1 MTTHRESTDT
11 TGRAADLP
19 AVMDRPAFDSGEPW
33 PSRLARW
40 RSRLFELSLSGYG
53 LLAYLF
59 LYLPI
64 IILVIFSFNAS
75 RSTAQWVGFSTEW
88 YGEMIRDQDVILA
101 LWNSLFV
108 AVVST
113 LIATVLGTLAAMA
126 MERYVFRG
134 KLAMDALIYLPII
147 IPDIAMAIMLLL
159 FFNLSG
165 LGFEPW
171 RVELFG
177 LSLAVPYSVI
187 IGHVAFNIS
196 FVAVVV
202 RARLAQMDRTLE
214 EAAQDLYADNWQ
226 TFRRVTLPM
235 MMPGILGGALL
246 AFTLSLDDF
255 VITFFTS
262 GAGFNTLPV
271 RVFGMIK
278 RGVTPKI
285 NAIST
290 LMLGASLL
298 LIVISLVLR
307 RGGDDTP
314 IDLNL

>member
-1 MTTHRESTDT
+1 MPVKESRE
-11 TGRAADLP
+11 GRMA
-19 AVMDRPAFDSGEPW
+19 RW
-33 PSRLARW
+33 KSRLGNIT
-40 RSRLFELSLSGYG
+40 LSSYG
-53 LLAYLF
+53 FVGYLF

-64 IILVIFSFNAS
+64 IIVVIFSFNAS
-75 RSTAQWVGFSTEW
+75 RSTAQWAGFSLDW
-88 YGEMIRDQDVILA
+88 YGQMIEDNQVILA

-113 LIATVLGTLAAMA
+113 FVSTILGTLAAMA
-126 MERYVFRG
+126 MERYSFGG
-134 KLAMDALIYLPII
+134 KLAMDALLYLPII

-159 FFNLSG
+159 FFNISG
-165 LGFEPW
+165 IGFEPW
-171 RVELFG
+171 KLRIFG
-177 LSLAVPYSVI
+177 LDLAVPYSVI

-214 EAAQDLYADNWQ
+214 EAANDLYADNWH
-226 TFRRVTLPM
+226 TFKRVTLPM

-278 RGVTPKI
+278 KGVTPKI
-285 NAIST
+285 NAVST
-290 LMLGASLL
+290 LMLAASLL
-298 LIVISLVLR
+298 LVAISLITR
-307 RGGDDTP
+307 KGGERAP
-314 IDLNL
+314 VDLNL

>member
-1 MTTHRESTDT
+1 MRV
-11 TGRAADLP
+11 AL
-19 AVMDRPAFDSGEPW
+19 
-33 PSRLARW
+33 
-40 RSRLFELSLSGYG
+40 RSRDRSSQMARVQRQFGQFSF
-53 LLAYLF
+53 LLYAILGFLF

-64 IILVIFSFNAS
+64 LILVIFSFNDS
-75 RSTAQWVGFSTEW
+75 RSMAQWNGFTLDW
-88 YGEMIRDQDVILA
+88 YRDMITDDQIILS

-113 LIATVLGTLAAMA
+113 AISTVIGTMAAMA
-126 MERYVFRG
+126 MERYSFRG
-134 KLAMDALIYLPII
+134 KLIMDAVLYLPII
-147 IPDIAMAIMLLL
+147 IPDIAMAIMLLI

-165 LGFEPW
+165 ISFEPW
-171 RVELFG
+171 KLHLFG
-177 LSLAVPYSVI
+177 INLAVPYSVI

-196 FVAVVV
+196 FVAIVV
-202 RARLAQMDRTLE
+202 RARLSQMDRTLE
-214 EAAQDLYADNWQ
+214 EAANDLYASNWN
-226 TFRRVTLPM
+226 TFIRVTLPM

-285 NAIST
+285 NAVSS
-290 LMLGASLL
+290 LMLAFSLCL
-298 LIVISLVLR
+298 VIISLIAR
-307 RGGDDTP
+307 KGDKESHVD
-314 IDLNL
+314 IGL

>member
-1 MTTHRESTDT
+1 MKSSRLETTAPSGALRAGQARETWSS
-11 TGRAADLP
+11 RAA
-19 AVMDRPAFDSGEPW
+19 RW
-33 PSRLARW
+33 KSRLGN
-40 RSRLFELSLSGYG
+40 LVLSSYGALGYM
-53 LLAYLF
+53 F

-64 IILVIFSFNAS
+64 LLVVIFSFNDS
-75 RSTAQWVGFSTEW
+75 RSTAIWNGFSTRW
-88 YGEMIRDQDVILA
+88 YGEMAADEQVILA

-108 AVVST
+108 AIVST
-113 LIATVLGTLAAMA
+113 VISTILGTLAALA
-126 MERYVFRG
+126 MERYRFRG
-134 KLAMDALIYLPII
+134 QLAMDAILYLPII

-165 LGFEPW
+165 IGFEPW
-171 RVELFG
+171 RLSLFG
-177 LSLAVPYSVI
+177 LNLAVPYSVI

-202 RARLAQMDRTLE
+202 RARLANMDPSLE
-214 EAAQDLYADNWQ
+214 EAASDLYADQWK
-226 TFRRVTLPM
+226 TFFRVTLPM

-271 RVFGMIK
+271 RVYGMIK
-278 RGVTPKI
+278 KGVTPKI

-290 LMLGASLL
+290 VMLGASLL
-298 LIVISLVLR
+298 LVLISLISR
-307 RGGDDTP
+307 KGGEDKP
-314 IDLNL
+314 VDLTL

>member
-1 MTTHRESTDT
+1 MISASAETT
-11 TGRAADLP
+11 A
-19 AVMDRPAFDSGEPW
+19 
-33 PSRLARW
+33 SRIARW
-40 RSRLFELSLSGYG
+40 RARLANFSLSTYG
-53 LLAYLF
+53 LLGYLF
-59 LYLPI
+59 FYAPI
-64 IILVIFSFNAS
+64 ILLVVFSFNDS
-75 RSTAQWVGFSTEW
+75 RSTALWNGFTLRW
-88 YGEMIRDQDVILA
+88 YGEMINDEQVILA

-113 LIATVLGTLAAMA
+113 AVSTVLGTLAAMA
-126 MERYVFRG
+126 MERFTFYG
-134 KLAMDALIYLPII
+134 KLAMDALLYLPII
-147 IPDIAMAIMLLL
+147 IPDIAMAIMLLI

-165 LGFEPW
+165 IGFEPW

-177 LSLAVPYSVI
+177 IRLAVPYSVI

-214 EAAQDLYADNWQ
+214 EAANDLYADSWM
-226 TFRRVTLPM
+226 TFRRITLPM

-278 RGVTPKI
+278 KGVTPKI
-285 NAIST
+285 NAVST
-290 LMLGASLL
+290 LMLAASLL
-298 LIVISLVLR
+298 LVIISLVAR
-307 RGGDDTP
+307 KGGEDAP
-314 IDLNL
+314 VDLNL